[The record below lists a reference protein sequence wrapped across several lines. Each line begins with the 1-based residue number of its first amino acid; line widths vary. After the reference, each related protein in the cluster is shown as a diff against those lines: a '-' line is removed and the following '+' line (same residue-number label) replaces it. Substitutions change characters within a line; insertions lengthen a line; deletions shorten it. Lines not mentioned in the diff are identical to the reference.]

1 MRNGWKNE
9 ALENVCCEITD
20 GSHFSPKTQDSG
32 YPYITVRDI
41 DKDQIDFENCKFIGK
56 SDFSSLLKNGCK
68 PNKGDILFSK
78 DGTVGKVALV
88 NHERD
93 FVILSSLAILRP
105 DNRLIDSTFL
115 KYVLKSSRFLNEAVG
130 KKTGVAIRRII
141 LRNLKAIHIPVPP
154 LLEQKR
160 IVAIL
165 DEAFEGID
173 VAVANAE
180 KNLAKARELFDG
192 YLRSA
197 LSQRGPGW
205 EEKTLKEVSA
215 EFGRGKSKHRPRGD
229 VKLLGGQYPLIQ
241 TGDVANSNHRI
252 IEYSQTYNEF
262 GLAQS
267 KLWQKGTVC
276 IAIVGANVAETAIL
290 DFDACFPDS
299 VIGLV
304 VDDRLADNEYVEF
317 LLQTFKAILKQRGK
331 GTARDNINLAT
342 FENQTFPF
350 PDVAEQ
356 RQIVVRINDLA
367 EQTQRLESLYQQ
379 KLNNLAEL
387 KQAVLQKA
395 FAGELTAQPEQFLQ
409 VAFA

>member
-1 MRNGWKNE
+1 MVVKPRDNRVARGF
-9 ALENVCCEITD
+9 LEYFFRGGIDISRVIT
-20 GSHFSPKTQDSG
+20 GSAQPQ
-32 YPYITVRDI
+32 ITR
-41 DKDQIDFENCKFIGK
+41 Q
-56 SDFSSLLKNGCK
+56 
-68 PNKGDILFSK
+68 
-78 DGTVGKVALV
+78 
-88 NHERD
+88 
-93 FVILSSLAILRP
+93 SLA
-105 DNRLIDSTFL
+105 
-115 KYVLKSSRFLNEAVG
+115 
-130 KKTGVAIRRII
+130 
-141 LRNLKAIHIPVPP
+141 PVVMAFPP
-154 LLEQKR
+154 LPEQKR

-165 DEAFEGID
+165 DEAFDGID
-173 VAVANAE
+173 VAVANAA
-180 KNLAKARELFDG
+180 KNLANARELFDG

-252 IEYSQTYNEF
+252 VEYSQTYNEF
-262 GLAQS
+262 GLAQ
-267 KLWQKGTVC
+267 KLWPKGTVC

-290 DFDACFPDS
+290 NFDACFPDS

-356 RQIVVRINDLA
+356 RQIVARINDLA
-367 EQTQRLESLYQQ
+367 EQTQRLESIYQQ
-379 KLNNLAEL
+379 KLDDLAEL
-387 KQAVLQKA
+387 KQAILQKT

-409 VAFA
+409 EAVA

>member
-1 MRNGWKNE
+1 VRKSWEVKKLGAIAQIGAGNSAPQDNALFRNGFHPFFRTSDVGLIRIGHIDTSVDMLNE
-9 ALENVCCEITD
+9 VGIKKL
-20 GSHFSPKTQDSG
+20 K
-32 YPYITVRDI
+32 
-41 DKDQIDFENCKFIGK
+41 KFPTGT
-56 SDFSSLLKNGCK
+56 
-68 PNKGDILFSK
+68 ILFPKS
-78 DGTVGKVALV
+78 GA
-88 NHERD
+88 
-93 FVILSSLAILRP
+93 
-105 DNRLIDSTFL
+105 STFL
-115 KYVLKSSRFLNEAVG
+115 NHRVMMAVDGYVSSHLATIKADHTSVIDRYLFYFLTTVRAQDL
-130 KKTGVAIRRII
+130 IQDHSYPS
-141 LRNLKAIHIPVPP
+141 LRLSEIEEIDVPLP
-154 LLEQKR
+154 LLPEQKR

-165 DEAFEGID
+165 DEAFEGIGA
-173 VAVANAE
+173 AVANAE
-180 KNLAKARELFDG
+180 KNLANARDLFDG

-197 LSQRGPGW
+197 FSQRGPGW

-252 IEYSQTYNEF
+252 VEYSQTYNEF

-356 RQIVVRINDLA
+356 RQIVARINDLA

-379 KLNNLAEL
+379 KLDDLAEL

-395 FAGELTAQPEQFLQ
+395 FAGELTAQPEQVLQ
-409 VAFA
+409 EAVA

>member
-1 MRNGWKNE
+1 MRQEIISETEFKITEQAVKSSATNIIPAN
-9 ALENVCCEITD
+9 NVVIATRV
-20 GSHFSPKTQDSG
+20 G
-32 YPYITVRDI
+32 
-41 DKDQIDFENCKFIGK
+41 
-56 SDFSSLLKNGCK
+56 L
-68 PNKGDILFSK
+68 
-78 DGTVGKVALV
+78 GKVCFV
-88 NHERD
+88 ERD
-93 FVILSSLAILRP
+93 TAINQDLRGVIPIKNKELLVRFLFWWFKSVA
-105 DNRLIDSTFL
+105 RLIEQEGTGATVQGVKLPFI
-115 KYVLKSSRFLNEAVG
+115 KSLP
-130 KKTGVAIRRII
+130 
-141 LRNLKAIHIPVPP
+141 IPLPP
-154 LLEQKR
+154 LLEQQR

-165 DEAFEGID
+165 DEAFKGI
-173 VAVANAE
+173 AAAAANAE
-180 KNLAKARELFDG
+180 KNVANARELFDG

-205 EEKTLKEVSA
+205 ERKTLKEVSA

-241 TGDVANSNHRI
+241 TGDVANSNHHI
-252 IEYSQTYNEF
+252 VGYSQTYNEF

-267 KLWQKGTVC
+267 KLWPKGTVC

-290 DFDACFPDS
+290 NFDACFPDS

-350 PDVAEQ
+350 PNVVEQ
-356 RQIVVRINDLA
+356 RQIVARINDLA

-379 KLNNLAEL
+379 KLDALAAL
-387 KQAVLQKA
+387 KQSILQKA
-395 FAGELTAQPEQFLQ
+395 FAGELTARPEQVLQ
-409 VAFA
+409 EAVA

>member
-1 MRNGWKNE
+1 VREGWTNE
-9 ALENVCCEITD
+9 ALENVCYEITD

-88 NHERD
+88 NQERD

-173 VAVANAE
+173 VALANAE
-180 KNLAKARELFDG
+180 KNLANARELYERYLNSVLTQKGEAWLERKLGECFRLKSGDNLTSKAMNEGAFPVFGGNGIAGMHNEFNLSGDNVIIGRVGALCGNARHITDNIWLTDNAFRIVDFEVQFDNAFLT
-192 YLRSA
+192 YLLNFKNLRGLARQSAQPVISNNSLKDLLLNFPESVEEQQCIVAQLDA
-197 LSQRGPGW
+197 LSS
-205 EEKTLKEVSA
+205 E
-215 EFGRGKSKHRPRGD
+215 
-229 VKLLGGQYPLIQ
+229 
-241 TGDVANSNHRI
+241 
-252 IEYSQTYNEF
+252 
-262 GLAQS
+262 
-267 KLWQKGTVC
+267 
-276 IAIVGANVAETAIL
+276 
-290 DFDACFPDS
+290 
-299 VIGLV
+299 
-304 VDDRLADNEYVEF
+304 
-317 LLQTFKAILKQRGK
+317 
-331 GTARDNINLAT
+331 
-342 FENQTFPF
+342 
-350 PDVAEQ
+350 
-356 RQIVVRINDLA
+356 
-367 EQTQRLESLYQQ
+367 TQRLEAIYQQ
-379 KLNNLAEL
+379 KLDGLAEL

-395 FAGELTAQPEQFLQ
+395 FAGELTAQPEQLLQ
-409 VAFA
+409 EAVA

>member
-1 MRNGWKNE
+1 VREGWTNE

-88 NHERD
+88 NQEID

-105 DNRLIDSTFL
+105 DKRLIDSTFL

-173 VAVANAE
+173 VALANAE
-180 KNLAKARELFDG
+180 KNLTNARELYERYLTSVLTQKGEAWLEGKLGECFRLKSGDNLTSKAMNEGAFPVFGGNGIAGMHNEFNLSGDNVIIGRVGALCGNARHITENIWLTDNAFRIVDFDVQFDNAFLT
-192 YLRSA
+192 YLLNFKNLRGLARQSAQPVISNNSLKDLLLNFPESVEEQQCIVAQLDA
-197 LSQRGPGW
+197 LSS
-205 EEKTLKEVSA
+205 E
-215 EFGRGKSKHRPRGD
+215 
-229 VKLLGGQYPLIQ
+229 
-241 TGDVANSNHRI
+241 
-252 IEYSQTYNEF
+252 
-262 GLAQS
+262 
-267 KLWQKGTVC
+267 
-276 IAIVGANVAETAIL
+276 
-290 DFDACFPDS
+290 
-299 VIGLV
+299 
-304 VDDRLADNEYVEF
+304 
-317 LLQTFKAILKQRGK
+317 
-331 GTARDNINLAT
+331 
-342 FENQTFPF
+342 
-350 PDVAEQ
+350 
-356 RQIVVRINDLA
+356 
-367 EQTQRLESLYQQ
+367 TQRLEAIYQQ
-379 KLNNLAEL
+379 KLDGLAEL

-409 VAFA
+409 EAVA